1 MSVLRVYFEIGRIM
15 SEWVHNEQNTAHSL
29 RFLVVESSL
38 GARILIRLHLLECKH
53 LVDMACDDESALELA
68 LMRVYDFILVDK
80 NLNKNLNCYEL
91 IDLIQKN
98 SVLNQHTPMII
109 LTPTHYEENKAHGS
123 TTYFKKPIS
132 KNDALQLIE
141 FVQNFKK

>member
-1 MSVLRVYFEIGRIM
+1 M
-15 SEWVHNEQNTAHSL
+15 SEWVQNERNNILPL

-38 GARILIRLHLLECKH
+38 GIRILIRLHLLELHH

-68 LMRVYDFILVDK
+68 LIKVYDFILVDK
-80 NLNKNLNCYEL
+80 GLNKNLNCYEV

-109 LTPTHYEENKAHGS
+109 LTPTHYEENKAQGS

-132 KNDALQLIE
+132 KNDALQLID
-141 FVQNFKK
+141 FVQNLKK